1 MKKSILSTLALS
13 ALLLTGCTDFR
24 NVPQKKV
31 GEASE
36 TTELKAKS
44 KEKYESTT
52 EEKVDLNNIQLEEP
66 EYFNLTVDQL
76 PELISSLDEEVG
88 KTISYSGP
96 DMMYTWEYAWD
107 DGSRIIVH
115 AIIAIGHSKNVRA
128 FHIYSGDSLYST
140 GKDGGEQAQA
150 RALHV
155 RLLKELMERFPSFG
169 NANDAIVEALD
180 EQVVFN
186 NGYYLFEWAGIHE
199 PYDQAYFFSLFGAEP
214 NYEDDLDF
222 FGVEPT
228 EDSSQI

>member
-24 NVPQKKV
+24 NVPEKKV

-44 KEKYESTT
+44 KEKSESTT
-52 EEKVDLNNIQLEEP
+52 EEKVDLHNIQLEEP
-66 EYFNLTVDQL
+66 EYFNLTVEQL
-76 PELISSLDEEVG
+76 PEFVSSLDRELGETITYS
-88 KTISYSGP
+88 KT
-96 DMMYTWEYAWD
+96 DMMYTWEYNWD
-107 DGSRIIVH
+107 DGSRIILH

-128 FHIYSGDSLYST
+128 FHIYSSDKKDAIGD
-140 GKDGGEQAQA
+140 DGEEQAQA

-169 NANDAIVEALD
+169 NASDAIVAALD

-186 NGYYLFEWAGIHE
+186 NGYYLFEWAGQRE
-199 PYDQAYFFSLFGAEP
+199 NYDEYYFFSLFGAEP

-228 EDSSQI
+228 EDPSVI